1 MATVNDSPFYLES
14 TKPFPLFYFLSQ
26 GGVCVSI
33 SFMSSTSIEKHP
45 QAQNKL
51 NVIYLLTPNPFHP
64 HLRSVLDNKAQWTS
78 QEPPWGF
85 TSADI
90 NLPPSQESS
99 RQPFRGKRM
108 EL

>member
-45 QAQNKL
+45 RAQNKL
-51 NVIYLLTPNPFHP
+51 NIIYHLAPNPFHP
-64 HLRSVLDNKAQWTS
+64 HLRSFLGSRHEWTPLQVPHHIIFS
-78 QEPPWGF
+78 
-85 TSADI
+85 
-90 NLPPSQESS
+90 
-99 RQPFRGKRM
+99 
-108 EL
+108 